1 MAGGMF
7 GELFLLPHFSTSHA
21 CSCCSS
27 LVRSLV
33 LWPIRCHSIGISYGI
48 PRFSSRGS
56 YFSDYSVVNTTLQ
69 TCHPRLINSQV
80 LRQPYPPLP
89 AFSLN
94 AGRYSS
100 RMGLRVWRSYQRILP
115 TLSYP
120 LCCTT
125 FPRPCYSED
134 ELGMFMGWKYI
145 LPGRVSFSRFHA
157 PLSALLISVP
167 DSRSTSMV
175 SI

>member
-1 MAGGMF
+1 MF
-7 GELFLLPHFSTSHA
+7 GESFFPTLSRFGASHA

-33 LWPIRCHSIGISYGI
+33 LWPIWYHSIGVSYVI
-48 PRFSSRGS
+48 PRFSSSGS
-56 YFSDYSVVNTTLQ
+56 YFSDPSVVNTTLQ
-69 TCHPRLINSQV
+69 TCHPRLITSQV
-80 LRQPYPPLP
+80 LRQPYPPLSTL
-89 AFSLN
+89 SLN
-94 AGRYSS
+94 AGRYGS
-100 RMGLRVWRSYQRILP
+100 RMGLRVWRPYQRIFP

-120 LCCTT
+120 LCCAT

-134 ELGMFMGWKYI
+134 ELGMFMGWKYV
-145 LPGRVSFSRFHA
+145 LPGRVSFSRFHTS
-157 PLSALLISVP
+157 LSAFLISVP